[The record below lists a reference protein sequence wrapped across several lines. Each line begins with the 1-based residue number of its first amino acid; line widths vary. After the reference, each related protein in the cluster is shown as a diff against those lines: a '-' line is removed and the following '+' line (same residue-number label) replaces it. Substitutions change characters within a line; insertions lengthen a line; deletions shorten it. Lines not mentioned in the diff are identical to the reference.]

1 MKRERGTNEKCTIKG
16 YTEYRSTVI
25 CRGKLVFFGSIPP
38 PRGLN
43 FPYLGKLKISKS
55 GKMHDK
61 MGRSVD
67 KCNVAPI
74 LQLLL
79 DKTWE
84 V

>member
-1 MKRERGTNEKCTIKG
+1 MKRERGTNENFTIKG

-25 CRGKLVFFGSIPP
+25 FRGKLFFREHPP